1 MQRSHFS
8 SFLTIAEGNPI
19 ITADIL
25 PEGGGVGGG
34 GRKREIH
41 RVGSFPAFSLHS
53 AEVKDVAL
61 LVISVRARHRR
72 DKTPDNE

>member
-1 MQRSHFS
+1 MRVITFEMLWITQGEIRIS
-8 SFLTIAEGNPI
+8 SA
-19 ITADIL
+19 
-25 PEGGGVGGG
+25 GVGG